1 MKNHYTNNSHKKT
14 IIQIIRM
21 KNHYTNN
28 FYKTPSHTNNSYKK
42 PLYKHHGNK
51 YFYNH

>member
-28 FYKTPSHTNNSYKK
+28 FYKTPSHTNNSYRK